1 MTECLLSGG
10 CSGVLSCGVLSVCSL
25 VHYPMTILAQENTKE
40 GKIMVKASRVMNVP
54 AQALF
59 DMLIESVIYDIKQS
73 TGKTVRPANFKK
85 GTNYR
90 KRIKTNA
97 KGQKGVSVKVT
108 VTELESPRIYE
119 AKFEG
124 GNDSYTVIRYEI
136 EQLSEEGDEDGDY
149 IRVTYTEDYNDVS
162 KMAKPVRGFQKLIAK
177 NNFKRTLK
185 GMEESVKENMKLK
198 EERAAEKKENA
209 KNGDSSSD
217 GE

>member
-1 MTECLLSGG
+1 M
-10 CSGVLSCGVLSVCSL
+10 
-25 VHYPMTILAQENTKE
+25 
-40 GKIMVKASRVMNVP
+40 
-54 AQALF
+54 
-59 DMLIESVIYDIKQS
+59 
-73 TGKTVRPANFKK
+73 
-85 GTNYR
+85 
-90 KRIKTNA
+90 
-97 KGQKGVSVKVT
+97 
-108 VTELESPRIYE
+108 TELESPRIYE

-136 EQLSEEGDEDGDY
+136 EQLSEEGDEGGDY

-198 EERAAEKKENA
+198 EERAAEKENA